1 MKRLTISAN
10 RQQGTVAFGIEAYK
24 SRKLFML
31 FLNFWPMSATVRY
44 GEPPTEVINLREYD
58 AA

>member
-1 MKRLTISAN
+1 MKRLTIRAN

-31 FLNFWPMSATVRY
+31 FLNFWPIAITVRY
-44 GEPPTEVINLREYD
+44 GEPPTEIINWREYD

>member
-10 RQQGTVAFGIEAYK
+10 RQRHTVCFGVEVYMG
-24 SRKLFML
+24 RKVSML
-31 FLNFWPMSATVRY
+31 LLGFWPIAITVRY